1 MENYLFNVLNMEFCK
16 IPNFGTVTMKT
27 SNFQLPWQP
36 LWFREKSPLQTKEI
50 SANIPAKHQD
60 SKIFCRTDK

>member
-27 SNFQLPWQP
+27 SNLVTMATIMIQK
-36 LWFREKSPLQTKEI
+36 KSPLQTEKI
-50 SANIPAKHQD
+50 SDNIPAKHQD
-60 SKIFCRTDK
+60 SKIFCRNDK